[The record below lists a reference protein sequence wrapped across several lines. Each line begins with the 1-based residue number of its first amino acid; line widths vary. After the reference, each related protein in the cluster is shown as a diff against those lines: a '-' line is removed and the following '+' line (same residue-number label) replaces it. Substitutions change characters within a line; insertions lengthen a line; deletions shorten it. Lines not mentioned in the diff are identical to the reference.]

1 MSLDTAAHQGSQISP
16 RNDAWQLLTEQV
28 HRLEAHLIE
37 NNIRQSNIPA
47 SPDTQEAFQSKPEEI
62 RLMISGYLKTYCDL
76 LEKLLRAGTRLMDNR
91 QATWACLSLMNL
103 RCKPDAFDKVA
114 EDDVIEFYSADH
126 RQIYRNIRFFSLC
139 SYSIFDIL
147 VYDWATLYSRDVSIT
162 ESLMTHANAVI
173 DGSIGTGML
182 EVGHH
187 YLQELR
193 GEKRKALIKPGMISP
208 LWDRSSSSSRPS
220 AYLTTLKA
228 QLIEASKT

>member
-1 MSLDTAAHQGSQISP
+1 MSLDTAARQSSQVFP
-16 RNDAWQLLTEQV
+16 AKDAWRSLTEQV
-28 HRLEAHLIE
+28 HRLEAHLID
-37 NNIRQSNIPA
+37 NNVRQSNMAA
-47 SPDTQEAFQSKPEEI
+47 SPDTRDAFKAKPSEI
-62 RLMISGYLKTYCDL
+62 QVMISDYLKTYCNL
-76 LEKLLRAGTRLMDNR
+76 LDKLSTAGTRLMDNR
-91 QATWACLSLMNL
+91 QTTWACLSLMNL

-147 VYDWATLYSRDVSIT
+147 VYDWATLYSRDNSIT
-162 ESLMTHANAVI
+162 EGLLTHANAVI
-173 DGSIGTGML
+173 DGSLGTGML

-208 LWDRSSSSSRPS
+208 LWDRSSSSSGPS

-228 QLIEASKT
+228 QLIEPNKT